1 METGAVG
8 GYNDDR
14 GIRLQLVKLLKE
26 VVSSFWLERKSEVHG
41 DWWDCYQVELVGWQ
55 KDAEVDKEQW

>member
-14 GIRLQLVKLLKE
+14 GLHLLLVKLLKE
-26 VVSSFWLERKSEVHG
+26 VVSSF
-41 DWWDCYQVELVGWQ
+41 
-55 KDAEVDKEQW
+55 

>member
-14 GIRLQLVKLLKE
+14 GLHLLLVKLLRE
-26 VVSSFWLERKSEVHG
+26 VVSSF
-41 DWWDCYQVELVGWQ
+41 
-55 KDAEVDKEQW
+55 